1 MSYKT
6 SGSRHI
12 LTLRNSINRVAAFMK
27 KEEVRLILCIL
38 ISMGMCLLLVFCGQH
53 IKRAELT
60 ARAMENAGM
69 ENGEDDEETEATE
82 IKKIALTFD
91 DGPHPVYTPKLL
103 DGLQKRGVKAT
114 FFVTGENAEANPD
127 IIKRMQEDGHLIG
140 NHTYSHIQLTC
151 SNRDTFKKEL
161 IKTNEV
167 IKEIT
172 DVDVVYVRPPYGSW
186 DKKFEKEL
194 NMFPVL
200 WNVDPLDWCTNDAG
214 KITRCI
220 LRDAEEGDIIL
231 MHDYYAT
238 SVTAALQVVDALQ
251 AEGYTFVTVE
261 EILFD

>member
-1 MSYKT
+1 
-6 SGSRHI
+6 
-12 LTLRNSINRVAAFMK
+12 MK
-27 KEEVRLILCIL
+27 KEEVYLILCIL

-69 ENGEDDEETEATE
+69 GKRENDEEAETTE

-140 NHTYSHIQLTC
+140 NHTYSHIQLTR

-167 IKEIT
+167 IKEIA
-172 DVDVVYVRPPYGSW
+172 DVDASFVRPPYGSW
-186 DKKFEKEL
+186 DKSFEKEL

-200 WNVDPLDWCTNDAG
+200 WNIDPLDWCSHNAECIAARVVEKAG
-214 KITRCI
+214 
-220 LRDAEEGDIIL
+220 DGDIIL

-238 SVTAALQVVDALQ
+238 SVTAALQVVDVLQ
-251 AEGYTFVTVE
+251 AEGFTFVTVE

>member
-27 KEEVRLILCIL
+27 KEEVHLILCIL
-38 ISMGMCLLLVFCGQH
+38 ISMGMCLLLVFFGQH
-53 IKRAELT
+53 KKRAELT

-69 ENGEDDEETEATE
+69 ENGEDDEEAETTE

-167 IKEIT
+167 IKEIA

-214 KITRCI
+214 KITRRI
-220 LRDAEEGDIIL
+220 LKDAEEGDIIL

>member
-1 MSYKT
+1 M
-6 SGSRHI
+6 
-12 LTLRNSINRVAAFMK
+12 
-27 KEEVRLILCIL
+27 
-38 ISMGMCLLLVFCGQH
+38 
-53 IKRAELT
+53 
-60 ARAMENAGM
+60 
-69 ENGEDDEETEATE
+69 
-82 IKKIALTFD
+82 
-91 DGPHPVYTPKLL
+91 
-103 DGLQKRGVKAT
+103 
-114 FFVTGENAEANPD
+114 TGENAEANPD
-127 IIKRMQEDGHLIG
+127 IIKRMREDGHLIG

-167 IKEIT
+167 IKEIAG
-172 DVDVVYVRPPYGSW
+172 VDVVYVRPPYGSW

-214 KITRCI
+214 KITKRI
-220 LRDAEEGDIIL
+220 LRDADEGDIIL

>member
-1 MSYKT
+1 MT
-6 SGSRHI
+6 S
-12 LTLRNSINRVAAFMK
+12 A
-27 KEEVRLILCIL
+27 
-38 ISMGMCLLLVFCGQH
+38 
-53 IKRAELT
+53 
-60 ARAMENAGM
+60 
-69 ENGEDDEETEATE
+69 
-82 IKKIALTFD
+82 D

-167 IKEIT
+167 IKEIA

-200 WNVDPLDWCTNDAG
+200 WNVDPLDWCTNDAD
-214 KITRCI
+214 KIARRI
-220 LRDAEEGDIIL
+220 LKDAEEGDIIL

-238 SVTAALQVVDALQ
+238 SVTAALQVVDVLQ
-251 AEGYTFVTVE
+251 AEGFTFVTVE

>member
-1 MSYKT
+1 
-6 SGSRHI
+6 
-12 LTLRNSINRVAAFMK
+12 MK
-27 KEEVRLILCIL
+27 KEEVLLILCIFIGL
-38 ISMGMCLLLVFCGQH
+38 GICLLFAFWEQNVQRQ
-53 IKRAELT
+53 KLT
-60 ARAMENAGM
+60 ARAMENAAMEKVSM
-69 ENGEDDEETEATE
+69 ENISENDGRGTTE

-127 IIKRMQEDGHLIG
+127 IIKRMNGDGHVIG

-151 SNRDTFKKEL
+151 NNGDTFKKEL
-161 IKTNEV
+161 IRTNEV
-167 IKEIT
+167 IKRIT
-172 DVDVVYVRPPYGSW
+172 DTDVVYVRPPYGSW

-200 WNVDPLDWCTNDAG
+200 WNVDPLDWCTNDAD
-214 KITRCI
+214 KIARRI
-220 LRDAEEGDIIL
+220 LKDTEEGDIIL